1 MARSAYRSGFSHRAR
16 SIIVPSECSLDQ
28 MSTFSLNELQS
39 REISIHGVMRY
50 SNTYPAAIAL
60 VSSGRFPIE
69 QIITKRFSLD
79 DVQAA
84 FEAAAGRKDEVTK
97 VLVEP

>member
-1 MARSAYRSGFSHRAR
+1 
-16 SIIVPSECSLDQ
+16 
-28 MSTFSLNELQS
+28 
-39 REISIHGVMRY
+39 MRY

-69 QIITKRFSLD
+69 SIITKRFPLD
-79 DVQAA
+79 DVIAA
-84 FEAAAGRKDEVTK
+84 FDAAAGKKDQVTK